1 MTSFSLEEAIQFRNR
16 LQQYKELYDF
26 EWSSVMNRWQDLQS
40 VWQDS
45 SCIEFERNF
54 QQFIQPQDKT
64 CTNLEI
70 HLQEI
75 DRTIEVIGKMKETLP
90 NLDSSVSDVTNSRP
104 QSVPTTAFSNKDGSR
119 ISKEAYS
126 KLTEQD
132 IQDWQKTWIDVSKS
146 VTPFFN
152 NLCAVSA
159 VSLSFFLGAMN
170 SPPVAQVMKLTR
182 QGLVSGIN
190 FIVED
195 SPNIIDLNDAT
206 LGSDWSNLPDESIPK
221 VISKIMEDADKLH
234 FGNSE
239 IADLIG
245 DYADNEEEKRKRRL
259 HEQKILNQLRSQYSQ
274 NSKRK

>member
-132 IQDWQKTWIDVSKS
+132 RAI
-146 VTPFFN
+146 
-152 NLCAVSA
+152 
-159 VSLSFFLGAMN
+159 SF
-170 SPPVAQVMKLTR
+170 
-182 QGLVSGIN
+182 
-190 FIVED
+190 
-195 SPNIIDLNDAT
+195 
-206 LGSDWSNLPDESIPK
+206 
-221 VISKIMEDADKLH
+221 
-234 FGNSE
+234 
-239 IADLIG
+239 
-245 DYADNEEEKRKRRL
+245 
-259 HEQKILNQLRSQYSQ
+259 
-274 NSKRK
+274 